1 MNLKER
7 VKLIFTSKSKLNAR
21 IKYLEELLWRYRDNR
36 ESVTNFVKE
45 LNAENDHLLKT
56 LKDTDQKIQHYRN
69 LIDYICNVFW
79 FTQYTLDNWDLW
91 VAWDKW
97 LIDEIIKAR
106 KNLKVKKSKK

>member
-1 MNLKER
+1 MNLKDR
-7 VKLIFTSKSKLNAR
+7 IKLIFTSKSKLNAR
-21 IKYLEELLWRYRDNR
+21 IKYLEELLKTYRDDR
-36 ESVTNFVKE
+36 VSVITITKE

-56 LKDTDQKIQHYRN
+56 IKDTDQKIQHYRN

-106 KNLKVKKSKK
+106 KNLNKKSKK

>member
-21 IKYLEELLWRYRDNR
+21 IKYLEEQLKSYRDDR
-36 ESVTNFVKE
+36 VSVITITKE

-106 KNLKVKKSKK
+106 KNLNKKSKK

>member
-21 IKYLEELLWRYRDNR
+21 IKYLEELLKSYRDDR
-36 ESVTNFVKE
+36 VSVITITKE

-69 LIDYICNVFW
+69 LIDYICDVFW

-97 LIDEIIKAR
+97 LLDEIIKAR
-106 KNLKVKKSKK
+106 KNLNKKSKK

>member
-21 IKYLEELLWRYRDNR
+21 IKYLEEQLKTYRDDR
-36 ESVTNFVKE
+36 VSVITITKE

-56 LKDTDQKIQHYRN
+56 IKDTDQKIQHYRN
-69 LIDYICNVFW
+69 LIDYICDVFW

-97 LIDEIIKAR
+97 LLDEIIKAR
-106 KNLKVKKSKK
+106 KNLNKKSKK

>member
-21 IKYLEELLWRYRDNR
+21 IKYLEEQLKIYRDYR
-36 ESVTNFVKE
+36 VSVIAITEE

-56 LKDTDQKIQHYRN
+56 IKDTDQKIQHYRN
-69 LIDYICNVFW
+69 LIDYICDVFW

-106 KNLKVKKSKK
+106 KNLNKKSKK

>member
-21 IKYLEELLWRYRDNR
+21 IKYLEELLKSYRDDR
-36 ESVTNFVKE
+36 VSVIAITEE
-45 LNAENDHLLKT
+45 LNAEKDHLLKT
-56 LKDTDQKIQHYRN
+56 IKDTDQKIQHYRN
-69 LIDYICNVFW
+69 LIDYICEVFW

-97 LIDEIIKAR
+97 LLDEIIKAR
-106 KNLKVKKSKK
+106 KNLNKKSKK